1 MLAALVLASW
11 WAQAEPAPA
20 EPTPPPVVAPAPPP
34 APVLNNRLAVFAG
47 YARRL
52 GDEGGAVG
60 PRNGF
65 TVGGGYERRIVP
77 LPHDFEVGVGID
89 FGYQKFQTSVTATA
103 MAMPGQ
109 TQTYSGDRVLSQ
121 TSFVATSSL
130 AWRRARLRPFIQ
142 LGAGVTVAYFSTPEM
157 ALSPGNLT
165 ATQPLVRAA
174 GGLEV
179 AITPEIAVLARVA
192 YTHPFT
198 HPTLTTDA
206 TSGATTTYSFLGDL
220 FEAGAG
226 VALGF

>member
-20 EPTPPPVVAPAPPP
+20 EPPSAPVVAPAPPP
-34 APVLNNRLAVFAG
+34 APVSSNRLSVTAG

-65 TVGGGYERRIVP
+65 GIGGGYERRIVP
-77 LPHDFEVGVGID
+77 LPDDLEVGVGLD
-89 FGYQKFQTSVTATA
+89 FGYQKFQTGVTGAVVN
-103 MAMPGQ
+103 PGGEPGSF
-109 TQTYSGDRVLSQ
+109 SGDRVLSQ
-121 TSFVATSSL
+121 TSFAATGSL
-130 AWRRARLRPFIQ
+130 AWRRWRLRPFVQI
-142 LGAGVTVAYFSTPEM
+142 GAGMTVAYFSTPEM

-165 ATQPLVRAA
+165 AVQPLARAA
-174 GGLEV
+174 GGLDV
-179 AITPEIAVLARVA
+179 AVTPDIAVTLRAA

-206 TSGATTTYSFLGDL
+206 ASGAPATYSFLGDL